1 MPGHDVAIELQ
12 DLRLERT
19 QLRAKGGNTLACDL
33 WHACVIGISDDIEQ
47 LFDTVSANR
56 RDDAELGKVG
66 ADRIDHCSL
75 LAHEEMARAMEHE
88 AALLL
93 GRLRLHKAHA
103 RSHDGFADGLGVGSV
118 VLLTFEVGLHVG
130 GGINRTLWPSTL
142 ETNRRDRWHPRG
154 HLNSNHVLG
163 TQVPVEEPSTAS
175 EAAVSRCNEV
185 RVAQRQLLNHLGYGE
200 QCRRSGQA
208 ARISVSLETGCPT
221 RQKGACINLNAH
233 PYKFASCWTRI
244 QVDR

>member
-33 WHACVIGISDDIEQ
+33 WHACVIGISDDMEQ

-118 VLLTFEVGLHVG
+118 VLLAFDIGLHVG
-130 GGINRTLWPSTL
+130 
-142 ETNRRDRWHPRG
+142 RRDETHG
-154 HLNSNHVLG
+154 
-163 TQVPVEEPSTAS
+163 VPQSLQFARPMMRRRAGLDADPGR
-175 EAAVSRCNEV
+175 AA
-185 RVAQRQLLNHLGYGE
+185 A
-200 QCRRSGQA
+200 
-208 ARISVSLETGCPT
+208 
-221 RQKGACINLNAH
+221 
-233 PYKFASCWTRI
+233 F
-244 QVDR
+244 